1 MANFILTENQ
11 LKQLTKNLKE
21 DMSTGGKYRMECE
34 VDLNYY
40 GAKFKGFDVDDIST
54 SNMFLTFDIDMEA
67 RSYGIKD
74 ISVYNVQGPSEIEL
88 EVLYFPNENED
99 SVDEVITLPL
109 NWDNIEMEK
118 DDELSH
124 IGIGEMIQIDLI
136 NNENGELVVDGIIV
150 NYKSI

>member
-1 MANFILTENQ
+1 VSSYLQNQ

-21 DMSTGGKYRMECE
+21 DMSTGGKYRMECK

-118 DDELSH
+118 DDELSY

-150 NYKSI
+150 NHKSI

>member
-1 MANFILTENQ
+1 MTKIIVTENQ

-21 DMSTGGKYRMECE
+21 DASGGKYRMECK

-54 SNMFLTFDIDMEA
+54 SNMILTFDIDMEA

-109 NWDNIEMEK
+109 NWDNVEMEK

-124 IGIGEMIQIDLI
+124 IGIGDMIQIDLI

-150 NYKSI
+150 NHKSI

>member
-21 DMSTGGKYRMECE
+21 DMSTGGKYRMECK

-150 NYKSI
+150 NHKSI

>member
-11 LKQLTKNLKE
+11 LKRLTKNLKE
-21 DMSTGGKYRMECE
+21 DMSTGNKYRMECK

-40 GAKFKGFDVDDIST
+40 GAKFKGQDIDDITT
-54 SNMFLTFDIDMEA
+54 SDMVLTFDIDMEA

-88 EVLYFPNENED
+88 EVLYFSNENED

-109 NWDNIEMEK
+109 NWDNVEMEK

-124 IGIGEMIQIDLI
+124 IGIGDMIQIDLV
-136 NNENGELVVDGIIV
+136 NDENGELVVDGIIV
-150 NYKSI
+150 NHKSI